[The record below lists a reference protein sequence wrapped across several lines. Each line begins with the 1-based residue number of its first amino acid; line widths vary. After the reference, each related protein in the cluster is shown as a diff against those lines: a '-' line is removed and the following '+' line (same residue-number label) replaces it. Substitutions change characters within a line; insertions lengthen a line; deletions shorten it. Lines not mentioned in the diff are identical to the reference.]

1 MDQLLMNYTIRKRGH
16 QADARLEDEGARLE
30 AEWIASRREKDAL
43 QAELYHPTI
52 SRLYDTQIEIVRKSR
67 AVGARC
73 HDLLVQL
80 RSCRRSLRA
89 RSN

>member
-1 MDQLLMNYTIRKRGH
+1 MDQLLMNYPIRIRGH
-16 QADARLEDEGARLE
+16 QEDARLQEEDRLE

-52 SRLYDTQIEIVRKSR
+52 SRLYDTQIEIVRKTR
-67 AVGARC
+67 AVGAKC

-89 RSN
+89 ISN